1 MIEKN
6 NYELNDNVTIDKLKQ
21 VGFREVICDGRTI
34 LSYYQELIVDVDL
47 FIEFDITDSDELKFD
62 EDKNVSVIDD
72 DFGQYFMP
80 FYRRIDNE
88 YVRRTTIRYN
98 EVMNSLVNKNILK
111 RKEKELAKQLKK
123 VK

>member
-6 NYELNDNVTIDKLKQ
+6 NYELNDNVTIEQLKEA
-21 VGFREVICDGRTI
+21 GFREIIIDNKTI
-34 LSYYQELIVDVDL
+34 LSYYQQLIIDIDL

-72 DFGQYFMP
+72 EFGQYFMP
-80 FYRRIDNE
+80 FYRKIDNE

-111 RKEKELAKQLKK
+111 RKEKESAKQLKK